1 MEIMKFEN
9 LTANL
14 IADSVE
20 VKARTAY
27 PDARF
32 TRGAIEKNN
41 GIWKNALMVQVGEES
56 GVQATLYVDD
66 VTEQVERGAINVDD
80 AVEELCTTLQ
90 FAVHTAPKVS
100 DVKEKINKDNLY
112 VTVVNREANAD
123 RLAHSPH
130 LDIPGTDL
138 SLLANIRID
147 DRGSVRVTND
157 LCPMLQDTP
166 SAIMEQA
173 IRNTNQF
180 GNWQIKS
187 VIETLLE
194 HIDDEMMRDEMLA
207 MNEAAPPMLVITDI
221 NEQNA
226 AGPFISETV
235 REEIARKLGCQE
247 GDGFYLI
254 PSSVYETLAVPAD
267 DFMDAEFVKQLVMSV
282 NEEQVPVEQRL
293 SDNVYYC
300 DADSLKITMATGAE
314 AIAETRTQTASI
326 TMTI

>member
-1 MEIMKFEN
+1 M
-9 LTANL
+9 
-14 IADSVE
+14 
-20 VKARTAY
+20 
-27 PDARF
+27 
-32 TRGAIEKNN
+32 
-41 GIWKNALMVQVGEES
+41 
-56 GVQATLYVDD
+56 
-66 VTEQVERGAINVDD
+66 
-80 AVEELCTTLQ
+80 
-90 FAVHTAPKVS
+90 
-100 DVKEKINKDNLY
+100 
-112 VTVVNREANAD
+112 TVVNREANAE

-130 LDIPGTDL
+130 LDIPDTDL

-173 IRNTNQF
+173 IRNTNQL

-194 HIDDEMMRDEMLA
+194 HIDDEMMRDEMLS
-207 MNEAAPPMLVITDI
+207 MNEAAPPMLVITDVHE
-221 NEQNA
+221 NNA
-226 AGPFISETV
+226 AGMFINEELR
-235 REEIARKLGCQE
+235 REVASRLGCE
-247 GDGFYLI
+247 SGEGFYLI

-267 DFMDAEFVKQLVMSV
+267 DFMDAESVKQLVMSV
-282 NEEQVPVEQRL
+282 NEEQVPAEQRL